1 MSSFKV
7 NGTEIINDS
16 LEVSNITATEAQAV
30 AATVNNQVMTPLRVK
45 QAIEGGN
52 ISVIKSI
59 QRFSLDMGEYT
70 WPDNGQT
77 YFNWGSS
84 SNSTGFSWNAPSGT
98 MSVESDGVVAT
109 YCFVNLA
116 QAVNIRKSF
125 INITFSGAPG
135 HDGCMARLYNRSGYS
150 GSTIQLK
157 TSDWIPKSDFFLQQN
172 QEPTKA
178 CEIIEYN

>member
-1 MSSFKV
+1 MSSFKL

-16 LEVSNITATEAQAV
+16 LEVSNITATEAEAI
-30 AATVNNQVMTPLRVK
+30 AATANNQVMTPLRVK

-77 YFNWGSS
+77 YFTWGAS
-84 SNSTGFSWNAPSGT
+84 SNSTGFSYNVPSGT
-98 MSVESDGVVAT
+98 MSVSSPGPVAT
-109 YCFVNLA
+109 YCFINLA
-116 QAVNIRKSF
+116 QSVDLRKSF
-125 INITFSGAPG
+125 INISFSGSPG
-135 HDGCMARLYNRSGYS
+135 HDGCMARLYDSGGFS
-150 GSTIQLK
+150 GSAVQLK
-157 TSDWIPKSDFFLQQN
+157 TSDWIPKTNFFLSNN
-172 QEPTKA
+172 QEPAIT